1 MHRRT
6 NLGNLILANVVVVIL
21 TLLMS
26 VVEAQGQIAFVS
38 SRDGH
43 VRDNIPGI
51 NDLPALEIYAMD
63 ADGGNQRR
71 LTNNPASDHSP
82 AWSPDGKHI
91 AFVSER
97 DGHVNGRGWP
107 TFEVYVMAADGSNPQ
122 NITNDPDDDRHPSWS
137 PDGKRIVFSSE
148 RDNDR
153 DHNIEIY
160 VMNADG
166 SKPERLTNNL
176 TEDEYPSW
184 SPDGER
190 IVFSARREGHVENKL
205 GITHEIYVMDADGG
219 NEQRLTENRNN
230 DWAPVWSPDGKRIAF
245 ESDRKGDA
253 VNFDIYVM
261 DADGGNL
268 QKLTNNRAWN
278 GAPSWSPS
286 SERIAFWS
294 NRDDQFNA
302 DIYVMDADGGN
313 LQKLTNNP
321 HSDASPAWLNSPFSV
336 SPAGKKFTMWGSLKQ
351 IDR

>member
-1 MHRRT
+1 MQRRT
-6 NLGNLILANVVVVIL
+6 SLAHLILAVVVVL
-21 TLLMS
+21 GVTLLMA
-26 VVEAQGQIAFVS
+26 EAQGQIAFVS
-38 SRDGH
+38 GRDGQ
-43 VRDNIPGI
+43 VQDDIPGI
-51 NDLPALEIYAMD
+51 PNIPALEIYVMD

-82 AWSPDGKHI
+82 AWSSDGKRI
-91 AFVSER
+91 VFVSER
-97 DGHVNGRGWP
+97 DGHVNVHGWP
-107 TFEVYVMAADGSNPQ
+107 TYEIYVMDADGSNPQ
-122 NITNDPDDDRHPSWS
+122 NLTNNPHDDRHPSWS
-137 PDGKRIVFSSE
+137 PDGKRIVFSSY

-166 SKPERLTNNL
+166 SKPERLTNNV

-184 SPDGER
+184 SPDGKR
-190 IVFSARREGHVENKL
+190 IVFSARREGHVVRNL
-205 GITHEIYVMDADGG
+205 DLTYEIYVIDADGG
-219 NEQRLTENRNN
+219 NEQRLTENRSN
-230 DWAPVWSPDGKRIAF
+230 DWDPVWSPDGKRIAF
-245 ESDRKGDA
+245 ESDRKGDL

-278 GAPSWSPS
+278 GAPSWSPN

-294 NRDDQFNA
+294 NRGDQFKA

-313 LQKLTNNP
+313 LQNLTNDNR

-336 SPAGKKFTMWGSLKQ
+336 SPAGKKFTMWGLLKR